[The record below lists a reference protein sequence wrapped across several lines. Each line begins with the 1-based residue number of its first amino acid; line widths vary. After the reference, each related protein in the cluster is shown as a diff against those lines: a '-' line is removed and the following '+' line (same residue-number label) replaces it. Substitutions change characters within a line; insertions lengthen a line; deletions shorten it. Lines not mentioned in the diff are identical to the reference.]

1 MRVPAL
7 LLVSLAAACFLAPP
21 SPAAQLNLATVTCNK
36 YENEIVG
43 SPDAA
48 QSPSGAAPKGPVLAP
63 AAPARPDAINTVMW
77 LFGFSVAKAGD
88 HFMYSDA
95 LTSFGFALDAECKNA
110 PSTSLL
116 QAVASV
122 RPNRDKPMDLAALNC
137 ETFESRHA
145 DSAKSDPES
154 AKTIMMWLFGFS
166 VGLSGN
172 HILDTEGVERF
183 ADTLKAQCTR
193 NPNDSLFDVLSSVGR
208 PAKH

>member
-1 MRVPAL
+1 VRVPAL
-7 LLVSLAAACFLAPP
+7 LLVSLAAACFLAPS
-21 SPAAQLNLATVTCNK
+21 SPAATLNLATVTCNK

-77 LFGFSVAKAGD
+77 LFGFSVAKTGD

-145 DSAKSDPES
+145 ESAKSDPES
-154 AKTIMMWLFGFS
+154 ARTIMMWLFGYS

-172 HILDTEGVERF
+172 HILDTDGVERF
-183 ADTLKAQCTR
+183 ADALKTQCTR

-208 PAKH
+208 PAKR

>member
-1 MRVPAL
+1 MRVLAL
-7 LLVSLAAACFLAPP
+7 LLVSLAAACFLAP
-21 SPAAQLNLATVTCNK
+21 SSSAAQLNLATVTCNK

-77 LFGFSVAKAGD
+77 LFGFSVAKTGD

-145 DSAKSDPES
+145 ESAKSDPES
-154 AKTIMMWLFGFS
+154 ARTIMMWLFGFS

-183 ADTLKAQCTR
+183 ADALKTQCTR

-208 PAKH
+208 PAKR

>member
-7 LLVSLAAACFLAPP
+7 LLVSLAAACFLAPS

-77 LFGFSVAKAGD
+77 LFGFSVAKTGD

-95 LTSFGFALDAECKNA
+95 LTSFGFALDAECKSA

-137 ETFESRHA
+137 ETFESRHEE
-145 DSAKSDPES
+145 SAKSDPES
-154 AKTIMMWLFGFS
+154 ARTIMMWLFGFS

-183 ADTLKAQCTR
+183 ADALKTQCTR

-208 PAKH
+208 PAKR

>member
-1 MRVPAL
+1 MRVLAL
-7 LLVSLAAACFLAPP
+7 LLVSLAAACFLAPS

-77 LFGFSVAKAGD
+77 LFGFSVAKTGD

-145 DSAKSDPES
+145 ESAKSDPES
-154 AKTIMMWLFGFS
+154 ARTIMMWLFGFS

-183 ADTLKAQCTR
+183 ADALKTQCTR

-208 PAKH
+208 PAKR

>member
-1 MRVPAL
+1 MRVLTL
-7 LLVSLAAACFLAPP
+7 LLVCLAAACFLAPS

-43 SPDAA
+43 SPDAV
-48 QSPSGAAPKGPVLAP
+48 QSPSGAVPKGPVLAP

-137 ETFESRHA
+137 DTFESRHA
-145 DSAKSDPES
+145 ESAKSDPES
-154 AKTIMMWLFGFS
+154 ARTIMMWLFGFS

-183 ADTLKAQCTR
+183 ADALKTQCTR
-193 NPNDSLFDVLSSVGR
+193 NPNDSLFDVLSSIGR
-208 PAKH
+208 PAKR

>member
-1 MRVPAL
+1 MRVLTL
-7 LLVSLAAACFLAPP
+7 LLVSLAAACFLAPS
-21 SPAAQLNLATVTCNK
+21 SPAATLNLATVTCNK

-77 LFGFSVAKAGD
+77 LFGFSVAKTGD

-145 DSAKSDPES
+145 ESAKSDPES
-154 AKTIMMWLFGFS
+154 ARTIMMWLFGYS

-172 HILDTEGVERF
+172 HILDTDGVERF
-183 ADTLKAQCTR
+183 ADALKTQCTR

-208 PAKH
+208 PAKR

>member
-7 LLVSLAAACFLAPP
+7 LLVSLAAACFLAPS
-21 SPAAQLNLATVTCNK
+21 SPAATLNLATVTCNK

-77 LFGFSVAKAGD
+77 LFGFSVAKTGD

-145 DSAKSDPES
+145 ESAKSDPES
-154 AKTIMMWLFGFS
+154 ARTIMMWLFGFS

-172 HILDTEGVERF
+172 HILDTDGVERF
-183 ADTLKAQCTR
+183 ADALKTQCTR

-208 PAKH
+208 PAKR

>member
-1 MRVPAL
+1 MRVLTL
-7 LLVSLAAACFLAPP
+7 LLVSLAAACFLAPS
-21 SPAAQLNLATVTCNK
+21 SPAATLNLATVTCNK

-77 LFGFSVAKAGD
+77 LFGFSVAKTGD

-145 DSAKSDPES
+145 ESAKSDPES
-154 AKTIMMWLFGFS
+154 ARTIMMWLFGFS

-172 HILDTEGVERF
+172 HILDTDGVERF
-183 ADTLKAQCTR
+183 ADALKTQCTR

-208 PAKH
+208 PAKR

>member
-1 MRVPAL
+1 MRVLAL
-7 LLVSLAAACFLAPP
+7 LLVSLAAACFLAPS
-21 SPAAQLNLATVTCNK
+21 SPAATLNLATVTCNK

-77 LFGFSVAKAGD
+77 LFGFSVAKTGD

-145 DSAKSDPES
+145 ESAKSDPES
-154 AKTIMMWLFGFS
+154 ARTIMMWLFGFS

-172 HILDTEGVERF
+172 HILDTDGVERF
-183 ADTLKAQCTR
+183 ADALKTQCTR

-208 PAKH
+208 PAQR